1 MVSNIVKTLFYSIIT
16 IIYSITID
24 EETLKVV
31 KRMLDNTIVF

>member
-1 MVSNIVKTLFYSIIT
+1 MVSNLVKTLFYSIIT

-24 EETLKVV
+24 EETLKVL